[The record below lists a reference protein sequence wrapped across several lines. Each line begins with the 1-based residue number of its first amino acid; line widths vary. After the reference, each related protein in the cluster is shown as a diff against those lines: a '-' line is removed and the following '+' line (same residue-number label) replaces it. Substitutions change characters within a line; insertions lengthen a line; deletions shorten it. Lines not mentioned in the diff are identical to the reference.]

1 MAESCKAAGQG
12 ALGEELL
19 LGEGETSAFS
29 KEGGSGPRCE
39 KLWGAGA
46 QEGPPSPLWRVNIMT
61 SSTSEDSGV
70 AVVPRRVE
78 SM

>member
-39 KLWGAGA
+39 KLWGGLRK
-46 QEGPPSPLWRVNIMT
+46 GLPVL
-61 SSTSEDSGV
+61 SG
-70 AVVPRRVE
+70 E
-78 SM
+78 